1 MKLSSCGAA
10 WQAACRLAT
19 GMRGDFQ
26 SPRRMPSC
34 PTEIAPF
41 LSVTAPGPGRA
52 RERSSIGKSFQAGTT
67 PQISDVVVCL
77 TNVRAVLP
85 KPNDSFAGFLPPD
98 AILAVLLPDG
108 VPHQLGNSRAGLAG
122 DHVEQLPEVIVEI
135 KLCSPHGVYC
145 TSSAIPS
152 WRPVT
157 SSRRNALPR
166 ERPAHPATESSS
178 RVPDPPA
185 FPTRAMPRRSSCPA

>member
-41 LSVTAPGPGRA
+41 LPVTAPGPGRA
-52 RERSSIGKSFQAGTT
+52 RDRSSIGKSFQAGTAA
-67 PQISDVVVCL
+67 QISDVVVRL
-77 TNVRAVLP
+77 TDVRAVLP
-85 KPNDSFAGFLPPD
+85 KPYDRLERLDSQGAFRP
-98 AILAVLLPDG
+98 VLLPDS
-108 VPHQLGNSRAGLAG
+108 VSHQLGNSRAGLLR
-122 DHVEQLPEVIVEI
+122 DHVEQLPQVVVKI

-145 TSSAIPS
+145 TSMAIPS

-157 SSRRNALPR
+157 SSRRNAPPR

-185 FPTRAMPRRSSCPA
+185 FPTRATPRRSSCRA